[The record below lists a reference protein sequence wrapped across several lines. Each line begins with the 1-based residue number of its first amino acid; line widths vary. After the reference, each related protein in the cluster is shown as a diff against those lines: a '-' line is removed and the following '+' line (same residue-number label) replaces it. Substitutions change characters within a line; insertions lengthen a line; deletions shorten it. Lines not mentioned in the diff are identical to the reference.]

1 MHVWHDMTLLYIILA
16 TLTVSLISFI
26 GVLGLALSKKQ
37 LDKVLLIL
45 VALAGGGL
53 LGGAFLHLI
62 PEAIHEIGHEHEQM
76 ELIFLLVL
84 AGFLLFLLIE
94 QGLHWHHCHSGDHGN
109 KACVDHAHKKP
120 MSKLILFGDAV
131 HNLIDGLIIAASFM
145 VNPVVGVVTTIAV
158 ALHEIPQEIGD
169 FGVLVYGGFKRM
181 KALLFNFFS
190 GLTAVLGGILGY
202 LFAEASESAVLYLL
216 PIAAG
221 GFIYI
226 AASDLVPEIKHG
238 ERGGRMILHFSVFV
252 LGIAFMLGMKF
263 LPIDTH

>member
-1 MHVWHDMTLLYIILA
+1 MTFIYIILA
-16 TLTVSLISFI
+16 TFAVSLISFI
-26 GVLGLALSKKQ
+26 GVFGFILSKKQ
-37 LDKVLLIL
+37 LDKILLIL

-62 PEAIHEIGHEHEQM
+62 PEAIYEIGYEHEQL

-84 AGFLLFLLIE
+84 AGFLFFLIIE
-94 QGLHWHHCHSGDHGN
+94 QGLHWHHCHGSDHKN
-109 KACVDHAHKKP
+109 TICSEHAQKNSI
-120 MSKLILFGDAV
+120 SKLILFGDAV

-145 VNPVVGVVTTIAV
+145 VSPVVGIVTTVAV

-169 FGVLVYGGFKRM
+169 FGVLVYGGFKTT
-181 KALLFNFFS
+181 KALFFNFLS

-202 LFAEASESAVLYLL
+202 FFAGASREAVLYLL

-238 ERGGRMILHFSVFV
+238 EKGRRMILHFVVFI
-252 LGIAFMLGMKF
+252 LGIAFILGMKF
-263 LPIDTH
+263 LPIHDPNY